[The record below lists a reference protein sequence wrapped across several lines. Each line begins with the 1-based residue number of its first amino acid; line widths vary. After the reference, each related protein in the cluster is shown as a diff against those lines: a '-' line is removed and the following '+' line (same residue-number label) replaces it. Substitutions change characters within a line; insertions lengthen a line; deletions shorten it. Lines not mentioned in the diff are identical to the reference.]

1 MSTNAFSVNSNNF
14 LMISKGRISE
24 IRKLHLK
31 KFRDQ
36 EKLFLVEGRKSV
48 EMLLESDFQICD
60 IYATE
65 NFYQEHQGMFGKMA
79 VTMVSLPEM
88 ERISTLSTPPEL
100 LAVVRQRQNA
110 QPIGEHEPVLV
121 LDRIADPGNLGTM
134 VRTADWFGIRHVVCS
149 PDCVEFYNPKT
160 IQSTMG
166 SFCHV
171 QVHVRDLVDFLK
183 VNNDRRAL
191 GTFLGGESIN
201 EFEFHDNDIIVIGSE
216 SNGISAPVAECI
228 THRITIP
235 RGRTNGPS
243 AESLN
248 AAVAAAIVMER
259 WSDR

>member
-1 MSTNAFSVNSNNF
+1 
-14 LMISKGRISE
+14 MISKSRISE

-48 EMLLESDFQICD
+48 EMLLESDFQVCD

-65 NFYQEHQGMFGKMA
+65 NLYNDHKGMFGNVA
-79 VTMVSLPEM
+79 VTLVTLSEM
-88 ERISTLSTPPEL
+88 ERISSLSTPPEL
-100 LAVVRQRQNA
+100 LAVVQQRQDNL
-110 QPIGEHEPVLV
+110 PIGEDEPVLM

-171 QVHVRDLVDFLK
+171 QVHYYDLVSFLK
-183 VNNDRRAL
+183 ANTDRRAL

-235 RGRTNGPS
+235 RGRSTGHS

-259 WSDR
+259 WADR

>member
-1 MSTNAFSVNSNNF
+1 
-14 LMISKGRISE
+14 MISKSRISE

-65 NFYQEHQGMFGKMA
+65 NFYQEHQNMFGNVA
-79 VTMVSLPEM
+79 VTLVSLPEM

-100 LAVVRQRQNA
+100 LAVVQQRQDNL
-110 QPIGEHEPVLV
+110 PIGEDEPVLV

-171 QVHVRDLVDFLK
+171 QVHYNDLVGFLTA
-183 VNNDRRAL
+183 NADRRAL
-191 GTFLGGESIN
+191 GTFLGGEAVN
-201 EFEFHDNDIIVIGSE
+201 TFEFHDNDIIVIGSE
-216 SNGISAPVAECI
+216 SNGISAPVAACI

-235 RGRTNGPS
+235 RGNNSGPS

-248 AAVAAAIVMER
+248 AAIAAAIVMER
-259 WSDR
+259 WAAR